1 MYTVLKRVNFMTISH
16 TIENM
21 VMLSKLE
28 NLLKSKGIC
37 KIICNKNQ
45 MYLQF
50 YKLHSSIHC
59 KIKQIMFYNKLHFEA
74 YQTSMIKRCKEFY
87 CWFDLLILIYPVSN
101 ITSMVLI
108 TRTITVWLNLRYC
121 LPVINLECIQMEVLM
136 YTASIF
142 IIN

>member
-1 MYTVLKRVNFMTISH
+1 MFAVCTQFWKGPGNFMTISH

-37 KIICNKNQ
+37 KIICNKNK

-87 CWFDLLILIYPVSN
+87 CWFALLILIYPVSN
-101 ITSMVLI
+101 ITSMIL
-108 TRTITVWLNLRYC
+108 TARTIRVWLNLRYC
-121 LPVINLECIQMEVLM
+121 SLNLECVQMQVLM
-136 YTASIF
+136 
-142 IIN
+142 

>member
-1 MYTVLKRVNFMTISH
+1 MNTKFKSSYIPVPKSNLPSIKILKNKVKKSLLNYFLCLQFVHSFEKGNFMTISH

-37 KIICNKNQ
+37 KIICNKNK

-59 KIKQIMFYNKLHFEA
+59 KIN
-74 YQTSMIKRCKEFY
+74 
-87 CWFDLLILIYPVSN
+87 
-101 ITSMVLI
+101 VL
-108 TRTITVWLNLRYC
+108 
-121 LPVINLECIQMEVLM
+121 Q
-136 YTASIF
+136 
-142 IIN
+142 

>member
-1 MYTVLKRVNFMTISH
+1 MTISH

-37 KIICNKNQ
+37 KIIYNKNQ

-74 YQTSMIKRCKEFY
+74 NQSDKKMQRIL
-87 CWFDLLILIYPVSN
+87 LLICPVD
-101 ITSMVLI
+101 LD
-108 TRTITVWLNLRYC
+108 
-121 LPVINLECIQMEVLM
+121 LPCK
-136 YTASIF
+136 
-142 IIN
+142 